1 MDDSERV
8 KTDHVRRRRLL
19 TLAMFVMLGSCASQP
34 PTEAA
39 LRGQP
44 VAASSSVVPCSTT
57 YLVLATVSKC
67 GSGGLRF
74 GVGTE

>member
-1 MDDSERV
+1 MSVSERS
-8 KTDHVRRRRLL
+8 KTHRRLL
-19 TLAMFVMLGSCASQP
+19 TLAMFVMLGGCASQP

-44 VAASSSVVPCSTT
+44 VAASSTVVPCSTT
-57 YLVLATVSKC
+57 YLVLATVSEC